1 MCSYVCSYRLR
12 EKVMGKLT
20 DIQIKSLI
28 RAAAPVA
35 KSDGDGLTFT
45 LSKNGTPAWVLRYR
59 HGGRQKELTIG
70 RYPDITLAKAR
81 ELATEA
87 RANIQQGEDVA
98 RTKKLVAR
106 ELAAAKTL
114 RELANDYLAK
124 AKSVLAA
131 STFKQRKHHID
142 DVILPKLGSLLVREV
157 TTSDVVYLLESVGKV
172 HVASLVLIALSRI
185 FKHGIAKHVALTN
198 PCLGITATAICDAP
212 KPTRLRLKL
221 TQDELRIMLPAL
233 PSIGIENAI
242 AIKILLTTCV
252 RVNEL
257 VKAKWTDI
265 DFMKAEWTIPDAN
278 SKTRKGFT
286 IPLPPTVVSWFK
298 ELKEYACSSE
308 YVLPTR
314 RAGES
319 KHPHIL
325 TLTINVAL
333 NKLCNKLEGVRRFTP
348 HDLRSTA
355 RSHLT
360 ELGINLIVAE
370 RCLNHSLGGLVSIY
384 DQHDYMNERR
394 AALEL
399 WTEFILACESGRT
412 WQRTADNVIQLRS
425 A

>member
-1 MCSYVCSYRLR
+1 MA
-12 EKVMGKLT
+12 KLT
-20 DIQIKSLI
+20 DMQIKSLI
-28 RAAAPVA
+28 RAGIPVA

-81 ELATEA
+81 ELATES

-98 RTKKLVAR
+98 RSKKLVAR
-106 ELAAAKTL
+106 ELAATKTF

-124 AKSVLAA
+124 AKPVLAA
-131 STFKQRKHHID
+131 STFKQRKYHID

-157 TTSDVVYLLESVGKV
+157 TTTDVVYLIESVGKM

-185 FKHGIAKHVALTN
+185 FKHGIAKHLALTN
-198 PCLGITATAICDAP
+198 PCLGITASAICDAP

-221 TQDELRIMLPAL
+221 SEDELRVVLPAL
-233 PSIGIENAI
+233 PSIGIQNAI
-242 AIKILLTTCV
+242 AIKILLSTCV
-252 RVNEL
+252 RIGEL
-257 VKAKWTDI
+257 VKAEWVDI
-265 DFMKAEWTIPDAN
+265 DFEKAEWTIPDSN

-286 IPLPPTVVSWFK
+286 IPLSPAIVEWFK
-298 ELKEYACSSE
+298 ELQQYACGSN

-314 RAGES
+314 RIGAS
-319 KHPHIL
+319 KQPHIL
-325 TLTINVAL
+325 TLTISVAL

-360 ELGINLIVAE
+360 ELGVNLIVAE

-384 DQHDYMNERR
+384 DQHDYMTERR
-394 AALEL
+394 TALEL
-399 WTEFILACESGRT
+399 WTEFILACESGRA
-412 WQRTADNVIQLRS
+412 WKKTANNVIQLRS

>member
-1 MCSYVCSYRLR
+1 MA
-12 EKVMGKLT
+12 KLT

-28 RAAAPVA
+28 RAGTPIA
-35 KSDGDGLTFT
+35 KSDGNGLTFT

-81 ELATEA
+81 ELAIES

-124 AKSVLAA
+124 AKPVLAA

-157 TTSDVVYLLESVGKV
+157 TTTDVVYLLESVGKV

-185 FKHGIAKHVALTN
+185 FKHGIAKHLALTN
-198 PCLGITATAICDAP
+198 PCLGITASAICDAP

-221 TQDELRIMLPAL
+221 TEDELRLVLPAL
-233 PSIGIENAI
+233 PSIGIQNAI
-242 AIKILLTTCV
+242 AIKILLSTCV
-252 RVNEL
+252 RIGEL
-257 VKAKWTDI
+257 VKAEWVDI
-265 DFMKAEWTIPDAN
+265 NFDKAEWTIPDAN

-286 IPLPPTVVSWFK
+286 IPLTPSIVGWFK
-298 ELKEYACSSE
+298 ELQQYACGSN

-314 RAGES
+314 RVGAS
-319 KHPHIL
+319 KQPHIL
-325 TLTINVAL
+325 TLTIGVAL
-333 NKLCNKLEGVRRFTP
+333 NKLCNKLKDVRRFTP

-360 ELGINLIVAE
+360 ELGVNLIVAE

-384 DQHDYMNERR
+384 DQHDYMTERR
-394 AALEL
+394 TALEL
-399 WTEFILACESGRT
+399 WTEFILACESGSA
-412 WQRTADNVIQLRS
+412 WKKTANNVIQLRS

>member
-1 MCSYVCSYRLR
+1 MA
-12 EKVMGKLT
+12 KLT

-28 RAAAPVA
+28 RAGTPIA
-35 KSDGDGLTFT
+35 KSDGNGLTFT

-81 ELATEA
+81 ELATES

-124 AKSVLAA
+124 AKPVLAA

-157 TTSDVVYLLESVGKV
+157 TTTDVVYLLESVGKV

-185 FKHGIAKHVALTN
+185 FKHGIAKHLALTN

-221 TQDELRIMLPAL
+221 TEDELRLVLPAL
-233 PSIGIENAI
+233 PSIGIQNAI
-242 AIKILLTTCV
+242 AIKILLSTCV
-252 RVNEL
+252 RIGEL
-257 VKAKWTDI
+257 VKAEWVDI
-265 DFMKAEWTIPDAN
+265 NFDKAEWTIPDAN

-286 IPLPPTVVSWFK
+286 IPLTPAIVGWFK
-298 ELKEYACSSE
+298 ELQQYACGSN

-314 RAGES
+314 RIGAS
-319 KHPHIL
+319 KQPHIL
-325 TLTINVAL
+325 TLTISVAL
-333 NKLCNKLEGVRRFTP
+333 NKLCNKLKDVRRFTP

-384 DQHDYMNERR
+384 DQHDYMTERR
-394 AALEL
+394 TALEL
-399 WTEFILACESGRT
+399 WTEFILACESGSA
-412 WQRTADNVIQLRS
+412 WKKTANNVIQLRS

>member
-1 MCSYVCSYRLR
+1 MA
-12 EKVMGKLT
+12 KLT

-28 RAAAPVA
+28 RIGTPIA

-45 LSKNGTPAWVLRYR
+45 LSKNGTSAWVLRYR

-70 RYPDITLAKAR
+70 RYPDITLGKAR
-81 ELATEA
+81 VLATEA

-98 RTKKLVAR
+98 RTKKLIAR

-114 RELANDYLAK
+114 RELANDYLSK
-124 AKSVLAA
+124 AKIVLAA

-157 TTSDVVYLLESVGKV
+157 TTTDIVYLLESVGKV

-221 TQDELRIMLPAL
+221 SEDELRVVLPSL
-233 PSIGIENAI
+233 PSIGIENAL
-242 AIKILLTTCV
+242 AIKILLSTCV
-252 RVNEL
+252 RTNEL
-257 VKAKWTDI
+257 VKAQWADI
-265 DFMKAEWTIPDAN
+265 DFEKAEWTIPDAN
-278 SKTRKGFT
+278 SKTRKGIT
-286 IPLPPTVVSWFK
+286 IPLPSAIVGWFN
-298 ELKEYACSSE
+298 ELKQHAYGSK
-308 YVLPTR
+308 YVLPSRIGKQT
-314 RAGES
+314 
-319 KHPHIL
+319 HIAL
-325 TLTINVAL
+325 LTIAVAL
-333 NKLCNKLEGVRRFTP
+333 NKLCKNLDGVRRFTP

-370 RCLNHSLGGLVSIY
+370 RCLNHSLGGLVGIY
-384 DQHDYMNERR
+384 DQHDYMTERR
-394 AALEL
+394 TALDL
-399 WTEFILACESGRT
+399 WTELILACESGKV
-412 WQRTADNVIQLRS
+412 WQKTANNVIQLRS
-425 A
+425 AY

>member
-1 MCSYVCSYRLR
+1 MA
-12 EKVMGKLT
+12 MLT
-20 DIQIKSLI
+20 DMQIKSLI
-28 RAAAPVA
+28 RAAVPIA
-35 KSDGDGLTFT
+35 KSDGNGLTLT
-45 LSKNGTPAWVLRYR
+45 LSKNGTSAWILRYR

-81 ELATEA
+81 ELAAEA

-98 RTKKLVAR
+98 RTKKLEAS
-106 ELAAAKTL
+106 ELAAAKTF

-124 AKSVLAA
+124 AQPVLAA
-131 STFKQRKHHID
+131 STFKQRKHHVN

-157 TTSDVVYLLESVGKV
+157 TTTDIVYLLESVGKV
-172 HVASLVLIALSRI
+172 HVASLVLIAISRI

-198 PCLGITATAICDAP
+198 PSLGITATAICDAP

-221 TQDELRIMLPAL
+221 TQDELRIILPAL
-233 PSIGIENAI
+233 PTIGIENAI

-257 VKAKWTDI
+257 VKSKWTDI
-265 DFMKAEWTIPDAN
+265 DFTMAEWTIPDAN

-298 ELKEYACSSE
+298 ELKECACGSE

-314 RAGES
+314 RSGES
-319 KHPHIL
+319 KHSHIL

-360 ELGINLIVAE
+360 ELGVNLIVAE
-370 RCLNHSLGGLVSIY
+370 RCLNHSLGGLVGIY
-384 DQHDYMNERR
+384 DQHDYMTERR
-394 AALEL
+394 TALDL
-399 WTEFILACESGRT
+399 WSEFILACESGSA
-412 WQRTADNVIQLRS
+412 WKKTANNVIQLRS

>member
-1 MCSYVCSYRLR
+1 MA
-12 EKVMGKLT
+12 KLT

-28 RAAAPVA
+28 RAGTPIA
-35 KSDGDGLTFT
+35 KSDGNGLTFT

-81 ELATEA
+81 ELAAEA

-114 RELANDYLAK
+114 RELANDYLVK
-124 AKSVLAA
+124 AKPVLAA

-157 TTSDVVYLLESVGKV
+157 TTTDVVYLLESVGKV

-185 FKHGIAKHVALTN
+185 FKHGIAKHLALTN

-221 TQDELRIMLPAL
+221 TEDELRLVLPAL
-233 PSIGIENAI
+233 PSIGIQNAI
-242 AIKILLTTCV
+242 AIKILLSTCV
-252 RVNEL
+252 RIGEL
-257 VKAKWTDI
+257 VKAEWVDI
-265 DFMKAEWTIPDAN
+265 NFDKAEWTIPDAN

-286 IPLPPTVVSWFK
+286 IPLTPAIVGWFK
-298 ELKEYACSSE
+298 ELQQYACGSN

-314 RAGES
+314 RIGAS
-319 KHPHIL
+319 KQPHIL
-325 TLTINVAL
+325 TLTISVAL
-333 NKLCNKLEGVRRFTP
+333 NKLCNKLKDVRRFTP

-360 ELGINLIVAE
+360 ELGVNLIVAE

-384 DQHDYMNERR
+384 DQHDYMTERR
-394 AALEL
+394 TALEL
-399 WTEFILACESGRT
+399 WTEFILACESGSA
-412 WQRTADNVIQLRS
+412 WKKTANNVIQLRS

>member
-1 MCSYVCSYRLR
+1 MA
-12 EKVMGKLT
+12 KLT
-20 DIQIKSLI
+20 DIQIKSWI
-28 RAAAPVA
+28 RTGIPIA

-70 RYPDITLAKAR
+70 RYPDITLGKAR

-124 AKSVLAA
+124 AKLVLAA

-142 DVILPKLGSLLVREV
+142 DVILPKLGSLLVREI
-157 TTSDVVYLLESVGKV
+157 TTTDVVYLVESVGKV

-198 PCLGITATAICDAP
+198 PCLGISATAICDAP

-221 TQDELRIMLPAL
+221 SEDELRVVLPAL
-233 PSIGIENAI
+233 PSIGIENAL
-242 AIKILLTTCV
+242 AIKILLSTCV
-252 RVNEL
+252 RTNEL
-257 VKAKWTDI
+257 VKAEWVDI
-265 DFMKAEWTIPDAN
+265 DFEKAEWTIPKAN

-286 IPLPPTVVSWFK
+286 IPLSPSIVSWFK
-298 ELKEYACSSE
+298 ELQQHACSSK
-308 YVLPTR
+308 YVLPART
-314 RAGES
+314 G
-319 KHPHIL
+319 KQTHIAL
-325 TLTINVAL
+325 LTIGVAL

-360 ELGINLIVAE
+360 ELGVSIIVAE
-370 RCLNHSLGGLVSIY
+370 RCLNHSLGGLVGIY
-384 DQHDYMNERR
+384 DQHDYMTERR
-394 AALEL
+394 TALEL
-399 WTEFILACESGRT
+399 WTELIIACESGRA
-412 WQRTADNVIQLRS
+412 WQKTANNIIQLRI